1 MKSDSFLSLTT
12 KLYYGEYSIVIGY
25 MVSINKGLQISW
37 TRETVTADIALECYG
52 MASMVSEISQTLFI
66 GETKLIRTHTYIDI
80 YIYIHHIRTYGLD
93 KLLDNLE
100 LTIQIKFMW
109 NFIHRENIPSSYRK
123 RPQQRFKPETPNH
136 HIVVLSSDHCASGW
150 VRLMVWQIDQQCE
163 DQSCQ
168 HTVDISCLYL

>member
-80 YIYIHHIRTYGLD
+80 YIYIYIILGHMD
-93 KLLDNLE
+93 
-100 LTIQIKFMW
+100 W
-109 NFIHRENIPSSYRK
+109 
-123 RPQQRFKPETPNH
+123 
-136 HIVVLSSDHCASGW
+136 
-150 VRLMVWQIDQQCE
+150 
-163 DQSCQ
+163 
-168 HTVDISCLYL
+168 ISCWTI